1 VLLGSNQQFTVTGV
15 YSDGSQKDLTQSAS
29 WSVEQATIATIS
41 SPGVAVAKQPGTATI
56 TAATGSVS
64 GSATLTVSSPDLIS
78 LAVSPARPSV
88 PKGNTQQFRAIGTFS
103 DKSTQDVTGSVVWTT
118 SGNIASINGS
128 GLAVGK
134 TVGQATITA
143 TADSI
148 SATDTLTVTAP
159 AMVLLSVDPVDSSVA
174 LNTNVQLHA
183 SGTFSDGST
192 QDVSGA
198 VSWDSSS
205 PAVTTI
211 NANGLATTWGIG
223 KAAISATSGSL
234 TVTGTITVL
243 PIAAVDYFTNANN
256 PNAPDATIN
265 LVNTGLTGGD
275 LCAMIYVFDSSQ
287 ELNECCGCS
296 ISQDGIKILS
306 VNTDLTSNPLTRE
319 VPTTGVIRII
329 PADAAS
335 NPTCN
340 AGSVTPSGIIIPW
353 ATHIQSAGAGTFAV
367 TENQSQLPTLSSSE
381 LNALASD
388 CAFLKRLG
396 SGHGV
401 CTCGT
406 GD

>member
-1 VLLGSNQQFTVTGV
+1 
-15 YSDGSQKDLTQSAS
+15 
-29 WSVEQATIATIS
+29 
-41 SPGVAVAKQPGTATI
+41 
-56 TAATGSVS
+56 
-64 GSATLTVSSPDLIS
+64 
-78 LAVSPARPSV
+78 
-88 PKGNTQQFRAIGTFS
+88 
-103 DKSTQDVTGSVVWTT
+103 
-118 SGNIASINGS
+118 
-128 GLAVGK
+128 
-134 TVGQATITA
+134 
-143 TADSI
+143 
-148 SATDTLTVTAP
+148 
-159 AMVLLSVDPVDSSVA
+159 
-174 LNTNVQLHA
+174 LNHNVQLHA
-183 SGTFSDGST
+183 SGTFSDGTT

-198 VSWDSSS
+198 VNWDSST

-211 NANGLATTWGIG
+211 NAAGLATTWTIG

-234 TVTGTITVL
+234 TGSGTITVL
-243 PIAAVDYFTNANN
+243 PIAAVDYFSNANN

-287 ELNECCGCS
+287 ELNECCGCA
-296 ISQDGIKILS
+296 ISRDGIKMLS

-340 AGSVTPSGIIIPW
+340 AGSVTPSGVIIPW

-367 TENQSQLPTLSSSE
+367 TENQSQLPTLNGAE
-381 LNALASD
+381 LDALASD
-388 CAFLKRLG
+388 CAFLKKLG